1 MRRMKMKR
9 SEIISDF
16 NLTCALGSVMVGLGP
31 SHRFHGIDEDVRPR
45 GKSRRFCYAKYKDDM
60 I

>member
-1 MRRMKMKR
+1 MKR

-60 I
+60 T